1 MVKSDERLHLCAAVC
16 PRFIDI
22 HGRLW
27 NGALGK
33 DAKLLSGAGSSP
45 GRLCVSRVD
54 AEIEEAVMNASS
66 TPLKIDF
73 TALEQASSD
82 HLVAVEGFSGIEP
95 IGRWTNGD
103 SARIVLAGDAAR
115 PRDLVLVLDGTPF
128 VAPDIAKQSLTVTV
142 NGVQAADLTFSRH
155 FRRQQIAIPVSL
167 AESEVGLPLDITLA
181 IGHAGQPSR
190 YGMGDDARHLGLLVT
205 SLTLEAAQPRDS
217 GTSSSPYKGLPAHQ
231 FWRRSIS
238 AVEPHR
244 INPVTNTRFKI
255 GKNARVG
262 TAGSCFAQHISR
274 RIMASGFNY
283 LVTEAGEGM
292 DEAQRQKRNYG
303 TFSAR
308 YGNVYTTVQL
318 DQLFDEA
325 FGQRIPDD
333 RAWTRPDGRFIDPFR
348 QQIEPDGFAD
358 ATGVI
363 AERQGHL
370 AAVRRLFEDTDI
382 FVFTLGLTEAWRSR
396 EDGSVFSAAPGVV
409 GGAFDE
415 NRHEFINF
423 DLAHTYGAL
432 ESFLEKFHALNAR
445 AKVLLTVSP
454 VPLIATYEPRSVLV
468 STTYSKSV
476 LRVAAEMAFKRFDW
490 VDYFPS
496 YEIITGSFSGGLYY
510 EPDHREVNTLG
521 VSHAMRCF
529 MQNYI
534 EGRDC
539 QASDIPPEAIRQASA
554 AGIVCDEEVMDSARV

>member
-1 MVKSDERLHLCAAVC
+1 
-16 PRFIDI
+16 
-22 HGRLW
+22 
-27 NGALGK
+27 
-33 DAKLLSGAGSSP
+33 
-45 GRLCVSRVD
+45 
-54 AEIEEAVMNASS
+54 MNPS
-66 TPLKIDF
+66 TPPLEIDF
-73 TALEQASSD
+73 TRPGPAWPDFLLSLD
-82 HLVAVEGFSGIEP
+82 GFSGTEP
-95 IGRWTNGD
+95 IGRWTDGET
-103 SARIVLAGDAAR
+103 ARIVLAADPTR
-115 PRDLVLVLDGTPF
+115 PRDLVLVLDASPF
-128 VAPDIAKQSLTVTV
+128 VAPGIGTQGITVTV
-142 NGVQAADLTFSRH
+142 NGRKAADLTFSRH
-155 FRRQQIAIPVSL
+155 FRRERIEVRVSL
-167 AESEVGLPLDITLA
+167 AEDAAEAPLE
-181 IGHAGQPSR
+181 IGIGIRHPAQPSQH
-190 YGMGDDARHLGLLVT
+190 GMGDDGRHLGLLIAG
-205 SLTLEAAQPRDS
+205 LTVKATPPRS
-217 GTSSSPYKGLPAHQ
+217 TSPYSGLPAHQ

-238 AVEPHR
+238 AVEHHR
-244 INPVTNTRFKI
+244 IDPVTQTRFKI

-283 LVTEAGEGM
+283 LVTEAGEGI
-292 DEAQRQKRNYG
+292 DEPQRVRNNYG

-318 DQLFDEA
+318 LQLFEEA
-325 FGQRIPDD
+325 FGQRVPRD
-333 RAWTRPDGRFIDPFR
+333 RAWPRPDGRFIDPFR

-358 ATGVI
+358 EAAVI
-363 AERQGHL
+363 AERDRHL

-415 NRHEFINF
+415 SRHEFVNF
-423 DLAHTYGAL
+423 DLAETYGAL
-432 ESFLEKFHALNAR
+432 ETFLEKFHALNPGAR
-445 AKVLLTVSP
+445 VLLTVSP

-476 LRVAAEMAFKRFDW
+476 LRVAAEMALKRFDW

-510 EPDHREVNTLG
+510 EDDRREVNALG

-534 EGRDC
+534 EGRDPK
-539 QASDIPPEAIRQASA
+539 AAAVAPEAVRKASA
-554 AGIVCDEEVMDSARV
+554 AGIVCDEEIMDSARA